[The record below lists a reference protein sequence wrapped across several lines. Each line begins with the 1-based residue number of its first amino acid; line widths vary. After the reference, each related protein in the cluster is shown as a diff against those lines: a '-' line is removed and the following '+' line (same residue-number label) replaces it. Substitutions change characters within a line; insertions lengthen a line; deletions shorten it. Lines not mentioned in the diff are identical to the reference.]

1 VNGGPVRVEES
12 IMAMFKASARFV
24 RVSPRKAR
32 QVAELIRGKSVRDAT
47 GILELSNKAAGKVLY
62 KVLRSAVANALNEE
76 GSGKLDTEDLYVAR
90 AWVDGGPMLKR
101 WRAQARGRVARIR
114 KRTSHFHVELA
125 VKNE

>member
-1 VNGGPVRVEES
+1 
-12 IMAMFKASARFV
+12 MALFKASARFV
-24 RVSPRKAR
+24 RISPRKAR

-47 GILELSNKAAGKVLY
+47 GILELSNKAAGRVLNKVLH
-62 KVLRSAVANALNEE
+62 SAVANALNQE
-76 GSGKLDTEDLYVAR
+76 GSGKLDTDHLYVAR

-125 VKNE
+125 VKEE